1 MALELSERTWKV
13 LFASPAGRRRE
24 RSVAARDVAA
34 LLEEIAAAKRRLGL
48 SAQARVVS
56 CYEAGR
62 DGFWL
67 DRALRANG
75 IDNLV
80 VDSSSIEVARQ
91 VDLGTYAGP
100 SFILGHD
107 KGGLVGIAVIEH
119 VGRTTRIMARK
130 DLGLTKVEQLK
141 GLKVANQTGSSVG
154 NIFVDQIAPA
164 AGLKKG
170 DYQEVRMD
178 VNNMVA
184 AMAAK
189 TVDAMVNVEPYNA
202 IAEADGLATT
212 LMDYWSVDK
221 MPVFMAATPEFVAK
235 SADTVVAYLK
245 AWLDVARDFKESPDK
260 VADAIYGFYASKGY
274 TMSQDT
280 FRKALATVDVNP
292 GFPSD
297 LGAYMAKHAEVLL
310 KEKKIAA
317 IPDWSKALRPDFM
330 ERARSGT

>member
-1 MALELSERTWKV
+1 MQSRHAMTRRQYLAATGTTFLAAGFDFSRPAAAQAAVIRQGYQTNVWGMPTYYLLRSGALEKRGIKFEE
-13 LFASPAGRRRE
+13 FAVPSG
-24 RSVAARDVAA
+24 
-34 LLEEIAAAKRRLGL
+34 
-48 SAQARVVS
+48 
-56 CYEAGR
+56 
-62 DGFWL
+62 
-67 DRALRANG
+67 
-75 IDNLV
+75 NLTMQQM
-80 VDSSSIEVARQ
+80 VARQ

-107 KGGLVGIAVIEH
+107 KGGMVGIAVIEH

-130 DLGLTKVEQLK
+130 ELNISKVEQLK
-141 GLKVANQTGSSVG
+141 GLKVANQTGSSIG

-184 AMAAK
+184 AMSAK
-189 TVDAMVNVEPYNA
+189 TVDAMVNVEPYNS

-212 LMDYWSVDK
+212 IMDYWSVDK

-235 SADTVVAYLK
+235 SPDTIIAYLK
-245 AWLDVARDFKESPDK
+245 AWLDVARDFKETPAK
-260 VADAIYGFYASKGY
+260 VADVVYGFYASKGY

-292 GFPSD
+292 GFPTD
-297 LGAYMAKHAEVLL
+297 LGPYMQAQADILL

-330 ERARSGT
+330 DKARA